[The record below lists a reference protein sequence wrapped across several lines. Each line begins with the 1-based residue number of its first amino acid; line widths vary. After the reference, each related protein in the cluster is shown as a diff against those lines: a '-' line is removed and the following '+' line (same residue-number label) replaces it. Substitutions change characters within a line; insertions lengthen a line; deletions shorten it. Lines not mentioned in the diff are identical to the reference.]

1 MEPKLEK
8 LNGYKEYKTW
18 GKEKKREES
27 ECPGCAHFYACGVR
41 KDGQAGCWVPR
52 GSIVVW
58 EDEE

>member
-18 GKEKKREES
+18 GKEKREES
-27 ECPGCAHFYACGVR
+27 ECPGCAHFYACGVKMYGR
-41 KDGQAGCWVPR
+41 AGCWVPI